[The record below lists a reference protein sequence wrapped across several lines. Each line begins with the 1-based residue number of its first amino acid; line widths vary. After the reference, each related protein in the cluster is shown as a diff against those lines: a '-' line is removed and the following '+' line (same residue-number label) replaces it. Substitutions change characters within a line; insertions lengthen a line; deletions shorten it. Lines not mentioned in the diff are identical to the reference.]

1 MPSFP
6 KTTSSPSLLD
16 LALYAALLVAAA
28 LLVIYFVGS
37 EQLKASVFGA
47 TKPAQGNLNANLQ
60 NQPPPPPPPP
70 VVQPQAI
77 NQQQQLPPPY
87 TGCVPNMGKVVYK
100 NMEGCEVA
108 HVQVYFNA
116 NGITDTNGSV
126 LDIDGDWGSKTE
138 SAFMKKF
145 ATPSISKRATLATIV
160 Q

>member
-1 MPSFP
+1 MPSSP

-47 TKPAQGNLNANLQ
+47 TKPAQDNLNANIQ
-60 NQPPPPPPPP
+60 NPPPPPPPPP

-87 TGCVPNMGKVVYK
+87 TGCVPNMGKVIYK
-100 NMEGCEVA
+100 GMNGCEVA
-108 HVQVYFNA
+108 HAQVYFNA
-116 NGITDTNGSV
+116 NGITDTNGASLV
-126 LDIDGDWGSKTE
+126 VDGKWGSKTE

-145 ATPSISKRATLATIV
+145 GVPSISKKATLATIA